1 MKILKYALLTESTKQ
16 WASKIEAPAVCY
28 TMFLGAIT
36 VGLAKGRDRGA
47 PIKVVSRCIGGDVYE
62 DQYSSRYIPFKR
74 TAIEI
79 VDRLFPCSQVMTEML
94 QEQYPEV
101 AGNKIETSQMGVP
114 EAGFTVHSS
123 QDGVRRIVSCG
134 WVIPIKR
141 YDLLARAV
149 MQLASEHPT
158 VHFEWRHIPL
168 GDTSELD
175 TELSRA
181 KALSN
186 LDIIME
192 DESISVMDI
201 YRNNAADLFVHTS
214 RSEGLPFVIME
225 ALSCGLP
232 VAATDAGGV
241 AELVDSSVGRL
252 FPNAIEPEE
261 LAYNLWELL
270 ENMDVLKEKKISA
283 KVRWRNLVDSGNNYS
298 EFSRK
303 LVGVRNKLPEQTH

>member
-1 MKILKYALLTESTKQ
+1 
-16 WASKIEAPAVCY
+16 
-28 TMFLGAIT
+28 
-36 VGLAKGRDRGA
+36 
-47 PIKVVSRCIGGDVYE
+47 
-62 DQYSSRYIPFKR
+62 
-74 TAIEI
+74 
-79 VDRLFPCSQVMTEML
+79 
-94 QEQYPEV
+94 
-101 AGNKIETSQMGVP
+101 
-114 EAGFTVHSS
+114 
-123 QDGVRRIVSCG
+123 
-134 WVIPIKR
+134 
-141 YDLLARAV
+141 
-149 MQLASEHPT
+149 
-158 VHFEWRHIPL
+158 
-168 GDTSELD
+168 
-175 TELSRA
+175 
-181 KALSN
+181 
-186 LDIIME
+186 ME
-192 DESISVMDI
+192 DESISVMDT

-214 RSEGLPFVIME
+214 RSEGSPFVIME